1 MRSIRRGLQ
10 RTLFKLWCIIIR
22 NSVDLL
28 ANEFRT
34 LESHSAEYFG
44 DTRDYWWNS
53 DYIELTGRRLAFDR
67 VRDVLDVGCGIGH
80 WGRVLASALPADAQV
95 IGVDRDP
102 RWIAEATERVMAR
115 GMAHRFQYRLSDAQ
129 TLPFPDS
136 SFDLVTCQTVLIH
149 VADPRAVIAEMTRVT
164 RPGGLVLA
172 AEPNNLST
180 SLVLNSI
187 SFHDPVEEIL
197 AGVQLQL
204 ICERG
209 KAALGEGNNSV
220 GDIVPGLF
228 VASGLTD
235 VVVYLNDKTNA
246 LLPPYDT
253 PEQRAMLEER
263 QDFEARDF
271 WIWNREDTLRYFLA
285 GGGVE
290 ARFDALWTSATNG
303 GERFEKAVA
312 DRTYSYPGA
321 ALNYLVAGR
330 KSKLAE
336 PGT

>member
-1 MRSIRRGLQ
+1 M
-10 RTLFKLWCIIIR
+10 T
-22 NSVDLL
+22 
-28 ANEFRT
+28 NEFRT

-44 DTRDYWWNS
+44 DTRDYWWNP
-53 DYIELTGRRLAFDR
+53 DYIELVGRRLAFDR

-80 WGRVLASALPADAQV
+80 WSQVLAHALPADAQV
-95 IGVDRDP
+95 TGIDRDP
-102 RWIAEATERVMAR
+102 LWIEKATERVASR
-115 GMAHRFQYRLSDAQ
+115 GLADRFHYRLSDAQ

-149 VADPRAVIAEMTRVT
+149 VADPGAVIAEMTRVA

-172 AEPNNLST
+172 SEPNNVAT
-180 SLVLNSI
+180 SLVLNSN
-187 SFHDPVEEIL
+187 SFNDPVEEIL
-197 AGVQLQL
+197 SGVQLQL
-204 ICERG
+204 TCERG

-246 LLPPYDT
+246 FLPPYGT
-253 PEQRAMLEER
+253 PEQRAVLEER

-271 WIWNREDTLRYFLA
+271 WIWSREDTRRYFLA

-290 ARFDALWTSATNG
+290 ARFDALWASVTGSV
-303 GERFEKAVA
+303 ERFEKSIA
-312 DRTYSYPGA
+312 DRTYSHAGG

-330 KSKLAE
+330 KVA
-336 PGT
+336 G